1 MKNSAL
7 IALDDVTAYYGS
19 TKALDKI
26 SLTVGEGE
34 IVSLFGPNGAGK
46 STVLKTIFG
55 LLPMAS
61 GKMFFRDQLFNPVSY
76 EMPKKSFAL
85 VLQGQKILP
94 GLTARENLEIG
105 GFSIRNNDIINA
117 KIEEMLEIFPML
129 RKFMNVRAGFLSG
142 GEQQILALARSLI
155 ASPKIILL
163 DEPSLG
169 LSPKIAREVFRKIKE
184 INKLNKV
191 SFLVA
196 DHNLKLLLSVS
207 HRGYYLENGKIRV
220 YGELE
225 QIFEKHMSKL
235 ITKSKLG

>member
-7 IALDDVTAYYGS
+7 ITLEDVTTYYGS

-55 LLPMAS
+55 LLPIAS
-61 GKMFFRDQLFNPVSY
+61 GRMLLRNQLFKPVFY
-76 EMPKKSFAL
+76 NMPKNYFSL
-85 VLQGQKILP
+85 VLQGQKVFP
-94 GLTARENLEIG
+94 GLSARENLEIG
-105 GFSIRNNDIINA
+105 GFSIGSNDIVNA
-117 KIEEMLEIFPML
+117 KIEEVLEIFPML
-129 RKFMNVRAGFLSG
+129 KKFMNVRAGFLSG
-142 GEQQILALARSLI
+142 GEQQALALARSLM

-163 DEPSLG
+163 DEPSIG
-169 LSPKIAREVFRKIKE
+169 LSPKIAKEVFHKIKE
-184 INKLNKV
+184 INKLNRV

-207 HRGYYLENGKIRV
+207 HRGYYLNNGKV
-220 YGELE
+220 TAHGDLE
-225 QIFEKHMSKL
+225 QIFEKHLPM
-235 ITKSKLG
+235 